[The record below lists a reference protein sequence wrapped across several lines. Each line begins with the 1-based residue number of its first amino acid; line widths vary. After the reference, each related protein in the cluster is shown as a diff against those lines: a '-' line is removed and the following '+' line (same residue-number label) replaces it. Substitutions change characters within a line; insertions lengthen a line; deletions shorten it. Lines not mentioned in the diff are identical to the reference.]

1 MPESQDKKKN
11 QLKSYA
17 HYSSLVIQMA
27 IIIVLGSCL
36 GDYLDV
42 KYSLDKPVY
51 TIIFSLGSILLSLYY
66 VFNKIKGL
74 K

>member
-1 MPESQDKKKN
+1 MRENQDKKKR

-27 IIIVLGSCL
+27 CIIILGAFI
-36 GDYLDV
+36 GDYIDA
-42 KYSLDKPVY
+42 KNSLDKPVY
-51 TIIFSLGSILLSLYY
+51 TIIFSLVSIFLSLYY

>member
-1 MPESQDKKKN
+1 MRESQGKKKS

-36 GDYLDV
+36 GDYLDE
-42 KYSLDKPVY
+42 KYSSDKPVY
-51 TIIFSLGSILLSLYY
+51 TIIFSLGSIFLSLYY